1 MLKRIC
7 LVIISIFFI
16 KCVLIYQNINYIRN
30 SQNLLIQSVLHK
42 LMFYQSTQEVHNSI
56 HHVSGADMK
65 FMYSEENRNTSGS
78 SAVHLNDTEK
88 EHKHQ
93 ANMSENTGNGKEKIK
108 IEDDN
113 CTKKE
118 VKLSHTALPITG
130 LFSFP
135 GSGNTWTRHLIQQM
149 TGTK

>member
-1 MLKRIC
+1 MNVKVKQCC
-7 LVIISIFFI
+7 LVIILILLIF
-16 KCVLIYQNINYIRN
+16 CVLIYPHTSDLGN
-30 SQNLLIQSVLHK
+30 SDNHLKQSELYKVMLHQLTK
-42 LMFYQSTQEVHNSI
+42 VVHSSI
-56 HHVSGADMK
+56 HHVSEEVKNISDIT
-65 FMYSEENRNTSGS
+65 FMYKDKITTEENMKVNI
-78 SAVHLNDTEK
+78 
-88 EHKHQ
+88 
-93 ANMSENTGNGKEKIK
+93 GNGKEKIK

-118 VKLSHTALPITG
+118 VKLSRTALPITG